1 MKGQTRKFAAVILS
15 LAMALTLMPLTDVN
29 AAPKTKL
36 NKKFATI
43 YVGGTIKLKVTNS
56 KVKVKWITSNKKVA
70 VVKKGKVTGKKAGK
84 AVITAKVRKKAYKCK
99 ITVKSKTSN
108 NMPSEAEV
116 TTKKQDSNVKPKE
129 TTTVKQAEQITTKHV
144 EETTKI
150 QTEQPTTKP
159 AEETTKIQTE

>member
-56 KVKVKWITSNKKVA
+56 KVKVKWITSNRKVA
-70 VVKKGKVTGKKAGK
+70 VV
-84 AVITAKVRKKAYKCK
+84 
-99 ITVKSKTSN
+99 
-108 NMPSEAEV
+108 
-116 TTKKQDSNVKPKE
+116 
-129 TTTVKQAEQITTKHV
+129 
-144 EETTKI
+144 
-150 QTEQPTTKP
+150 
-159 AEETTKIQTE
+159 